1 MSKHKKKKAQ
11 LEKLELEILKWT
23 AIGSGLQLT
32 DDFIKMINKLL
43 NKRQASQTTGLRSC
57 LFVQL
62 KFNMKK
68 LESKRSKLIALIG
81 ALVALDLI
89 VRLVTKFL

>member
-32 DDFIKMINKLL
+32 DDLIKMINKLL
-43 NKRQASQTTGLRSC
+43 NKR
-57 LFVQL
+57 
-62 KFNMKK
+62 
-68 LESKRSKLIALIG
+68 
-81 ALVALDLI
+81 
-89 VRLVTKFL
+89 

>member
-11 LEKLELEILKWT
+11 LEKLELGILKWT

-43 NKRQASQTTGLRSC
+43 NKR
-57 LFVQL
+57 
-62 KFNMKK
+62 
-68 LESKRSKLIALIG
+68 
-81 ALVALDLI
+81 
-89 VRLVTKFL
+89 